1 MSAEGKKKRE
11 NSELLS
17 WTVFLVT
24 LLVVLIAITTL
35 LFPALVIR
43 SLGGVEDYSGINPFE
58 TGIWTFP
65 LLITN
70 FVLLGIGILYFKNKL
85 PKQITKS
92 IKFIFDFEVSTK
104 IAFLVILILIGF
116 YVVFTTTEVLTE
128 DQWPDYNRVKSYL
141 ENWSITD
148 FTKKFDLHVKYL
160 LGNISLQVFGSYRV
174 IPFIA
179 SIALLI
185 LTYAITTEISKKR
198 FAGLVSMVLVLQSNN
213 FLTYDTII
221 TYSNFWVVFYVLAL
235 YLIYKK
241 WYISPIVFILS
252 TISKQLLTILFLPMT
267 LFFVYRA
274 SIPKNKKIR
283 ILISYGI
290 IVLLGLSILIIIDTS
305 FVTVKFDSHE
315 FLSGF
320 TSFNSQF
327 RHDGLIIIFLLP
339 LTVGLFIASRRGN
352 LQADSI
358 LVLIMSMLLLAAI
371 LTGFTEYNQQP
382 YRFVP
387 LIVFFAMGV
396 GTILSKGYSIN
407 SGSKIEA

>member
-1 MSAEGKKKRE
+1 MAV
-11 NSELLS
+11 LDHLYLS
-17 WTVFLVT
+17 
-24 LLVVLIAITTL
+24 
-35 LFPALVIR
+35 
-43 SLGGVEDYSGINPFE
+43 S
-58 TGIWTFP
+58 
-65 LLITN
+65 
-70 FVLLGIGILYFKNKL
+70 
-85 PKQITKS
+85 
-92 IKFIFDFEVSTK
+92 
-104 IAFLVILILIGF
+104 
-116 YVVFTTTEVLTE
+116 
-128 DQWPDYNRVKSYL
+128 
-141 ENWSITD
+141 
-148 FTKKFDLHVKYL
+148 
-160 LGNISLQVFGSYRV
+160 
-174 IPFIA
+174 
-179 SIALLI
+179 
-185 LTYAITTEISKKR
+185 
-198 FAGLVSMVLVLQSNN
+198 VLVLQSNN

-252 TISKQLLTILFLPMT
+252 TISKQLLTVLFLPMT

-290 IVLLGLSILIIIDTS
+290 IVLLGLSILIITDTS
-305 FVTVKFDSHE
+305 LVTVKFDAHE

>member
-70 FVLLGIGILYFKNKL
+70 LVLLGIVILYFKNKL
-85 PKQITKS
+85 PKQITRS

-128 DQWPDYNRVKSYL
+128 DQWPDYNRVKFYL
-141 ENWSITD
+141 ETWSITD

-174 IPFIA
+174 IPFMA
-179 SIALLI
+179 SIALLV

-198 FAGLVSMVLVLQSNN
+198 FAGLVSMVLVLQSGT
-213 FLTYDTII
+213 FLTYDTSI
-221 TYSNFWVVFYVLAL
+221 TYSNFWVLFYVLSL

-241 WYISPIVFILS
+241 WPISPASFILS
-252 TISKQLLTILFLPMT
+252 IFSKPFTAIFLPLT
-267 LFFVYRA
+267 LFFIFMA
-274 SIPKNKKIR
+274 KIPRQKKFFVG
-283 ILISYGI
+283 ISYVAMLIGVAAAIEYLGISPGITSFDSHGFWLAFNAFSYQMRLDGI
-290 IVLLGLSILIIIDTS
+290 IVL
-305 FVTVKFDSHE
+305 
-315 FLSGF
+315 
-320 TSFNSQF
+320 
-327 RHDGLIIIFLLP
+327 FLLP
-339 LTVGLFIASRRGN
+339 LTVGLFLVSRRN
-352 LQADSI
+352 LQANSI
-358 LVLIMSMLLLAAI
+358 LVLIMGMILSQPILA
-371 LTGFTEYNQQP
+371 GFTDQSSEP
-382 YRFVP
+382 YRYMP
-387 LIVFFAMGV
+387 LIIFFAMGV
-396 GTILSKGYSIN
+396 GTILKKRSS
-407 SGSKIEA
+407 